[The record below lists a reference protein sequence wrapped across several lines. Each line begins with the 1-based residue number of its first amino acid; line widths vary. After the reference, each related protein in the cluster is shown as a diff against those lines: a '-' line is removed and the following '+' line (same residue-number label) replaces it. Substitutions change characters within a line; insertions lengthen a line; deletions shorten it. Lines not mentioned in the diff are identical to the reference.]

1 MASTKSIEIEFS
13 SDGSNWRDSVKTK
26 LKDRRGGVAK
36 VKAIQEE
43 LTLEQNR
50 DDPDD
55 DVIEDKQAE
64 LELAKLNLG
73 ALRCQALRRCLARLP
88 PPPSP
93 LSTTRDQL
101 V

>member
-1 MASTKSIEIEFS
+1 MILLLFGLFFAALLLLSRLCDWCGSTKSIEIEFS
-13 SDGSNWRDSVKTK
+13 SDGQIWRDSVKTK

-50 DDPDD
+50 DDPDA

-73 ALRCQALRRCLARLP
+73 ALRCAM
-88 PPPSP
+88 
-93 LSTTRDQL
+93 
-101 V
+101 